1 MKDGKLIGLCVLHVD
16 DFLTAGTP
24 KFEELLNHRLKGRF
38 SFGKI
43 EDINFKFTGLR
54 IEQKVDGIYVDQI
67 EYIQSLQPIDIN
79 RVGDKNEKLNK
90 TEFKAY
96 RALTGQLSWA
106 AENTRPDIAFDVR
119 EMATRN
125 KCATLD
131 DLHRANKILKK
142 AQMNNVKNKYSKLGK
157 WDELKIVGYSD
168 ASYRNAELGTKSV
181 GGRIIFLPN
190 KKGECSPLSWKSK
203 TIQQVCKSVKSAE
216 TRSLDLAMEDSIFM
230 GQMFNEIHTGNTNGY
245 IDIEMKTDSKT
256 LYDSIISTKQ
266 VDEKTIRHIIA
277 WIKQQKEEKRV
288 KEINWVCSENMLA
301 DIFTKKNVKPDNIL
315 TAVTKGLMTQFSELS
330 EL

>member
-1 MKDGKLIGLCVLHVD
+1 MKEGKLIGLCVLHVD

-142 AQMNNVKNKYSKLGK
+142 DDMNNVKNKYSKLG
-157 WDELKIVGYSD
+157 
-168 ASYRNAELGTKSV
+168 
-181 GGRIIFLPN
+181 
-190 KKGECSPLSWKSK
+190 
-203 TIQQVCKSVKSAE
+203 
-216 TRSLDLAMEDSIFM
+216 
-230 GQMFNEIHTGNTNGY
+230 NG
-245 IDIEMKTDSKT
+245 M
-256 LYDSIISTKQ
+256 
-266 VDEKTIRHIIA
+266 
-277 WIKQQKEEKRV
+277 
-288 KEINWVCSENMLA
+288 N
-301 DIFTKKNVKPDNIL
+301 
-315 TAVTKGLMTQFSELS
+315 
-330 EL
+330 